1 MINWEKLLS
10 RARLKLGE
18 DLSAKEEER
27 LEKII
32 KFIKY
37 RIDPNIYQ
45 RKEIVICWDHKGKE
59 KETRVEAITKKAES
73 FSDYCDKKHKN
84 TVFEYQYIFEN

>member
-1 MINWEKLLS
+1 MINWQKLLKT
-10 RARLKLGE
+10 ARQKLGE
-18 DLSAKEEER
+18 AQSINEESR

-45 RKEIVICWDHKGKE
+45 RKETVICWDHKGKE
-59 KETRVEAITKKAES
+59 KETRVETIIKKAES
-73 FSDYCDKKHKN
+73 FCDYCDKKHKN